1 MTTKHP
7 DEIISLLYDTYR
19 DRHPAEQSVIKEDF
33 KSLYDA
39 MNGMPLEQMDQIL
52 CPVCTLCIDHEKSA
66 FCDGVRIGFQLAHE
80 LHYENSE
87 WRTNQ

>member
-1 MTTKHP
+1 
-7 DEIISLLYDTYR
+7 
-19 DRHPAEQSVIKEDF
+19 
-33 KSLYDA
+33 

-52 CPVCTLCIDHEKSA
+52 YPVCTLCIDHEKSA
-66 FCDGVRIGFQLAHE
+66 FYDGVRIGFQLAHE

>member
-1 MTTKHP
+1 MTM
-7 DEIISLLYDTYR
+7 ELISWLYDAYR
-19 DRHPAEQSVIKEDF
+19 TRHPTEPATIKEDF
-33 KSLYDA
+33 KKLYDA

-52 CPVCTLCIDHEKSA
+52 YPVCTLCTDHEKSA
-66 FCDGVRIGFQLAHE
+66 FRDGVRIGFKLAQD